1 MCSRVYIKESLHDLA
16 RSFAFAGQG
25 ELDGLVDRIPRY
37 NGSPSQVY
45 PIIIEDAALRT
56 GIRAPVFAIAKWGL
70 VSASR
75 TPSDRRPPLVN
86 VRCEKIPTHGLAG
99 PAYRSRRCLIPVNGF
114 FQWKPISPHS
124 RDRQPFAIAMK
135 TDVLF
140 ALAGIWEVWRHPA
153 GIDIRTFAVIT
164 CSSNEMMTTISDQ
177 MPVILHR
184 RDYQRWLSPD
194 PNPSDLMKPYSA
206 ELMTMWPIGRDV
218 DNLKNSGPDIINP
231 VDLRPHRHVNHRL
244 R

>member
-25 ELDGLVDRIPRY
+25 ELDGLIDRIPRY

-45 PIIIEDAALRT
+45 PIIIQEAAPGT
-56 GIRAPVFAIAKWGL
+56 GIVAPVFVIAKWGL

-75 TPSDRRPPLVN
+75 TPSDRRLPLVD
-86 VRCEKIPTHGLAG
+86 VRCEKIASHKLAG

-114 FQWKPISPHS
+114 FGWKSSPHS
-124 RDRQPFAIAMK
+124 REKQPYAIAMK

-164 CSSNEMMTTISDQ
+164 CAPNEMMKTLSER
-177 MPVILHR
+177 MPVILR
-184 RDYQRWLSPD
+184 RQEYERWLSPD
-194 PNPSDLMKPYSA
+194 PNPFDLMKPYSA
-206 ELMTMWPIGRDV
+206 DLMTMWPIGTGV
-218 DNLKNSGPDIINP
+218 DNLKNTGPEIISP
-231 VDLRPHRHVNHRL
+231 VNLDPQRHRNRRL
-244 R
+244 S